1 MNNLI
6 KNIEIELS
14 SVKKEA
20 QILDSRIK
28 ELENALQ
35 LVNGKKI

>member
-6 KNIEIELS
+6 KNIQIELMA
-14 SVKKEA
+14 VKKEA
-20 QILDSRIK
+20 QILDIKIK

-35 LVNGKKI
+35 LVDAKKI